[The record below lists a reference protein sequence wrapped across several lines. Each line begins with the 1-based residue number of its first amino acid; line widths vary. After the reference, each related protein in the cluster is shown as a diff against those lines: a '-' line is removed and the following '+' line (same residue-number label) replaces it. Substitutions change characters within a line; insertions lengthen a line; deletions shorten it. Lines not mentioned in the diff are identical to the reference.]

1 MLFRN
6 RLSFDTDEERSVYVL
21 RSSFFLFLPLAE
33 YMGVCLRTRREESR
47 RGDFGRRSPM
57 MCIRVLNAVRVCA
70 CAVFKNRKDSTPCD
84 MLSRAYSRLSLLL
97 TAFYSNQHAKMKKS
111 LNYAHSFFS
120 TRGLFGILLFLI
132 GRETRP
138 RHNGV
143 SYFAGSL
150 KENAFV

>member
-1 MLFRN
+1 M
-6 RLSFDTDEERSVYVL
+6 Y
-21 RSSFFLFLPLAE
+21 
-33 YMGVCLRTRREESR
+33 
-47 RGDFGRRSPM
+47 
-57 MCIRVLNAVRVCA
+57 VLNAVRVCA

-97 TAFYSNQHAKMKKS
+97 AAFYSNQHAKMKKS

-138 RHNGV
+138 MHNGV

-150 KENAFV
+150 KENAFVQICKGMFIIKAFILRLYVVWSFKYFWIDFM